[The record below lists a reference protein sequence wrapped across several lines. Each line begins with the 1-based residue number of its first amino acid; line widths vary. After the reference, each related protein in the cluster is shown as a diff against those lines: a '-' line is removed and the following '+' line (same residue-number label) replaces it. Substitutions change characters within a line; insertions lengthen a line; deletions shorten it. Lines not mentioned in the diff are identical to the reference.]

1 MQIDSKVSDRGY
13 QTTPGTTQKAD
24 GAAYGQTAEQF
35 RALMQNF
42 IDEHTLTVEDIAKS
56 DNWRDMSGEQWD
68 RLIEH
73 MDKNL
78 EDVKESL
85 EKKEELQKEAAAKGA
100 ANAPADQKATA
111 ASSAALAAGA
121 NGVVGAAGV
130 EEEDESSSEKMNWTH
145 QLWTENQTI
154 LAKAKMANEFEAY
167 VLEKEQELTLG
178 ADAFAGDS
186 EIYNRYDKFI

>member
-24 GAAYGQTAEQF
+24 GAACGQTAEQF

-111 ASSAALAAGA
+111 ASSAALAAGV

-145 QLWTENQTI
+145 QLRTENQTI

-167 VLEKEQELTLG
+167 VLEKAQELTLG
-178 ADAFAGDS
+178 GDTFAGDS